1 MSAPPFRC
9 PVLRYPVHTLEGE
22 ELLAAGAPVT
32 PGVLAELAERGPRR
46 DARHQK
52 LLQYGTVFQDLLGFI
67 CEGPY
72 RVVFGDCNRFRELIA
87 LMEKVSLPLP
97 LLRSLDYFRAHDPF
111 TYRHILCVFALST
124 LLARE
129 LLPDHGDAILS
140 ASSGP
145 LHDFGK
151 TCIPLS
157 IMRKRTPLTHAERDR
172 VRHHTCAGFV
182 LLAYHFGDP
191 GAFAARV
198 ALEHHERRDGSGY
211 PHGVILD
218 DTMVEIV
225 AVCDVYDALI
235 SPRPY
240 RPSCYDNRAALEEMT
255 LLVEEGRLSRDVVQA
270 LVACN
275 RKGRPD
281 FRECSLSLE
290 KRGHSPEGNVYGI
303 TAEEPVDLPP
313 GRPADAGLPPR

>member
-1 MSAPPFRC
+1 MSAPPFRR
-9 PVLRYPVHTLEGE
+9 PVLRYPVRTLEGE
-22 ELLAAGAPVT
+22 ELLPAGAAVT
-32 PGVLAELAERGPRR
+32 DDVLAELAGRGRSRR
-46 DARHQK
+46 EPQQK
-52 LLQYGTVFQDLLGFI
+52 LLQYGMVFQDLLAFL

-72 RVVFGDCNRFRELIA
+72 RVVFADCHRFRELIK

-111 TYRHILCVFALST
+111 TYRHILSVFALST

-129 LLPDHGDAILS
+129 LLPDHGDAVLS
-140 ASSGP
+140 ATSGP

-157 IMRKRTPLTHAERDR
+157 IMRKRTPLTHAERDL
-172 VRHHTCAGFV
+172 VRHHAGAGYV
-182 LLAYHFGDP
+182 LLVYHFGDP
-191 GAFAARV
+191 GAPAAKV

-211 PHGVILD
+211 PNGILLD
-218 DTMVEIV
+218 DRMVEIV

-255 LLVEEGRLSRDVVQA
+255 LLVEEGRLDRDVVQA

-275 RKGRPD
+275 RQGKPD
-281 FRECSLSLE
+281 FRDCSLSLE

-303 TAEEPVDLPP
+303 TAEDPADPAP
-313 GRPADAGLPPR
+313 GRADDAGPSPG